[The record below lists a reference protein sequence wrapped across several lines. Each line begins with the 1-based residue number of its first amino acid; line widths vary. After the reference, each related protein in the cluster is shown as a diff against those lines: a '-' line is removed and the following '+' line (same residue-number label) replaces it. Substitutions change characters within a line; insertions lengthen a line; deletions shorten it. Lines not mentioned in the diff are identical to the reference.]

1 MGFTKPSKNYTAE
14 LRQVADFADDLYG
27 FLADQPNMLPIGFPS
42 DAVITLCS
50 ALRQLPDG
58 SVEGSVPILE
68 AGLEQC
74 PTIRRNYIP
83 VEVEP
88 TDPDYD
94 PDAPPVYRGG
104 ELDVLI
110 NDLYVAIGTAI
121 DAFKDE
127 YGPGFR
133 DGIEIDTP
141 VQAQPEF
148 VLDAAINNARSAE
161 IQIAGFRADNSD
173 ILEDEGELLRGLID
187 TDSELKVARS
197 TASMPAPKPNL
208 LSRLGEYLSKAPEAL
223 RTVGRSARA
232 FADISSP
239 VAESAAKIF
248 VSSWQATLDAIAIA
262 GEGIEESGR
271 RMAAWRDRKWQEE
284 NPPAEPEISTDP
296 KYDERQANEL
306 ILSGKELPESW
317 YPKVR
322 NIRLAQKAKKKWLDP
337 QASARVISRLTN
349 LQYAELN
356 TSPFTEFSFLNG
368 CEDLVELRI
377 SNTFIET
384 LRWIDEFP
392 KMRVLHLNGCQQLDN
407 LHGIERLKNL
417 NAIQIRVP
425 QKLDFSPLFFL
436 GRLESLIV
444 NPETIDSGDLSEL
457 QAALPNLLVNTRKP
471 RNRRRRR
478 GPKS

>member
-1 MGFTKPSKNYTAE
+1 MAFTKPSKSYSVE
-14 LRQVADFADDLYG
+14 LRQVSEFADELYG

-83 VEVEP
+83 VEAELE
-88 TDPDYD
+88 DAGFN

-110 NDLYVAIGTAI
+110 NDLFVAIGTAI

-127 YGPGFR
+127 YGPGFK
-133 DGIEIDTP
+133 DGIEIDSP
-141 VQAQPEF
+141 VRAQPEF

-161 IQIAGFRADNSD
+161 IGIADFRAENSGE
-173 ILEDEGELLRGLID
+173 LEDEEELLRGLID

-208 LSRLGEYLSKAPEAL
+208 LSRLGEYISRAPDAL
-223 RTVGRSARA
+223 RIVGKFARA
-232 FADISSP
+232 FADVSSP
-239 VAESAAKIF
+239 MAESAAKIF
-248 VSSWQATLDAIAIA
+248 ISSWKAMLDAISIA

-284 NPPAEPEISTDP
+284 TPTADP
-296 KYDERQANEL
+296 KNSSDPQYEEMQANAL
-306 ILSGKELPESW
+306 ILSGHELHETW
-317 YPKVR
+317 YPKVL
-322 NIRLAQKAKKKWLDP
+322 NIRLAQKAKKRWLDP
-337 QASARVISRLTN
+337 ESSARVISKLPN

-356 TSPFTEFSFLNG
+356 TSPFIDFSFLNG
-368 CEDLVELRI
+368 CRDLVELRI
-377 SNTFIET
+377 SNTTIEN
-384 LRWIDEFP
+384 LDWLGEFP
-392 KMRVLHLNGCQQLDN
+392 KMRVLHLSGCNQLEN
-407 LHGIERLKNL
+407 LHGIEKLSNL
-417 NAIQIRVP
+417 NALQIRIN
-425 QKLDFSPLFFL
+425 KRLDFSPLFFL

-444 NPETIDSGDLSEL
+444 NPTAIDPEEASEL
-457 QAALPNLLVNTRKP
+457 QAALPNLLVNTNKP
-471 RNRRRRR
+471 RTRRKGKRIRT
-478 GPKS
+478 